1 MRAILLFCNVPVDK
15 YGCLFTAISDF
26 VDGKISKFQL
36 QSTANGIM
44 QTSKYSAVQLID
56 LLLVDAPL
64 SGSRGSFSG
73 SALRAL
79 INGRGEAASLA
90 KGAIRE
96 LESVISLAQGMGV
109 QVRDFFHIS
118 WKHNTVVS
126 DYLTFN
132 FLLVSY

>member
-1 MRAILLFCNVPVDK
+1 
-15 YGCLFTAISDF
+15 
-26 VDGKISKFQL
+26 
-36 QSTANGIM
+36 M

-73 SALRAL
+73 SALRVL

-109 QVRDFFHIS
+109 QVRIFR
-118 WKHNTVVS
+118 
-126 DYLTFN
+126 
-132 FLLVSY
+132 